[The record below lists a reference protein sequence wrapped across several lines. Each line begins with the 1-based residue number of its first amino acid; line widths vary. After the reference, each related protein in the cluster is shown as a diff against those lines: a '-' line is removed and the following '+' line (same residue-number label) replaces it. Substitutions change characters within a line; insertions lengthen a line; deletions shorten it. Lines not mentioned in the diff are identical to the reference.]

1 MWKYLLEKEFKQFFR
16 DPGLPRMALMF
27 PVLMMLVFPFAVS
40 MEIRNINLA
49 VVDSDRSEE
58 SSRLLEKCT
67 SSGYFRLVAFC
78 GSPEEAMRLMDENK
92 ADAIITIASD
102 FSEEIGNGSGFP
114 VGIKVNTV
122 NGTRGSI
129 ASQYLQNCIMMYL
142 QDRNSREA
150 GSSVQ
155 SAASAPAAQSVS
167 AGPAIDVSEKY
178 YFNTY
183 LDYKLFMIP
192 ALIVI
197 GITMITAFLP
207 SLNIVSEKETGT
219 IEQMNVTPVS
229 KSAFI
234 ICKMIPYWAIAFFV
248 LTACLLIAW
257 AVFGYVCRGNV
268 LWLYLYTTFD
278 IIVMA
283 GLGLLISN
291 YSSNA
296 QQAMFVIWFFAV
308 IFMLMSGIFTPIAS
322 MPGWA
327 QAVTYLNPMRYYAD
341 AMRSVY
347 LKGSSPLDIWY
358 DAAGLASIGA
368 AMVCWAIASY
378 RKSS

>member
-58 SSRLLEKCT
+58 SSRLLERCT

-92 ADAIITIASD
+92 ADAIITIAFD
-102 FSEEIGNGSGFP
+102 FSREIGNGSGFP

-268 LWLYLYTTFD
+268 LWLYLYTTLD

-322 MPGWA
+322 MPSWA
-327 QAVTYLNPMRYYAD
+327 QAITYLNPMRYYAD
-341 AMRSVY
+341 AMRSVF

-358 DAAGLASIGA
+358 DVAGLASIGA

>member
-58 SSRLLEKCT
+58 SSRLLERCT

-219 IEQMNVTPVS
+219 IEQINVTPVG

-268 LWLYLYTTFD
+268 LWLYLYTTLD

-327 QAVTYLNPMRYYAD
+327 QAITYLNPMRYYAD
-341 AMRSVY
+341 AMRSVF

>member
-58 SSRLLEKCT
+58 SSRLLERCT

-92 ADAIITIASD
+92 ADAIITIAFD
-102 FSEEIGNGSGFP
+102 FSREIGNGSGFP

-122 NGTRGSI
+122 NGTCGSI

-167 AGPAIDVSEKY
+167 SGPAIDVSEKY

-268 LWLYLYTTFD
+268 LWLYLYTTLD

-327 QAVTYLNPMRYYAD
+327 QAITYLNPMRYYAD
-341 AMRSVY
+341 AMRSVF

>member
-16 DPGLPRMALMF
+16 DPGLPRMALAF

-58 SSRLLEKCT
+58 SVRLLEKCT
-67 SSGYFRLVAFC
+67 SSGYFRLVSLC
-78 GSPEEAMRLMDENK
+78 GSPEEAMRLMDGNK
-92 ADAIITIASD
+92 ADAIVTISSG
-102 FSEEIGNGSGFP
+102 FGTETTLGTGFP

-129 ASQYLQNCIMMYL
+129 AAQYLQNCVMMYL
-142 QDRNSREA
+142 QDRSQHD
-150 GSSVQ
+150 GLP
-155 SAASAPAAQSVS
+155 AASQTVD
-167 AGPAIDVSEKY
+167 ISEKY
-178 YFNTY
+178 YFNSL

-192 ALIVI
+192 ALIVM

-207 SLNIVSEKETGT
+207 SLNIVSEKESGT

-234 ICKMIPYWAIAFFV
+234 ICKMIPYWVIAFFV

-268 LWLYLYTTFD
+268 LWLYLYTFLD
-278 IIVMA
+278 IVVMA
-283 GLGLLISN
+283 ALGLLISN
-291 YSSNA
+291 YSNNA

-308 IFMLMSGIFTPIAS
+308 IFILMSGIFTPVAS
-322 MPGWA
+322 MPDWA
-327 QAVTYLNPMRYYAD
+327 RAITCLNPMRYYAD
-341 AMRSVY
+341 AMRAVY
-347 LKGSSPLDIWY
+347 LKGSTPADIWY
-358 DAAGLASIGA
+358 DAAGLAAIGSV
-368 AMVCWAIASY
+368 MVGWAIASY
-378 RKSS
+378 RKSL

>member
-268 LWLYLYTTFD
+268 LWLYLYTTLD

-327 QAVTYLNPMRYYAD
+327 QAITYLNPMRYYAD

-358 DAAGLASIGA
+358 DAAGLAAIGA
-368 AMVCWAIASY
+368 VMVGWAIASY

>member
-58 SSRLLEKCT
+58 SSRLLERCT

-167 AGPAIDVSEKY
+167 AEPAIDVSEKY

-219 IEQMNVTPVS
+219 IEQINVTPVG

-268 LWLYLYTTFD
+268 LWLYLYTTLD

-327 QAVTYLNPMRYYAD
+327 QAITYLNPMRYYAD
-341 AMRSVY
+341 AMRSVF

>member
-92 ADAIITIASD
+92 ADAIIMIASD

-129 ASQYLQNCIMMYL
+129 ASQYLQNSIMMYM

-257 AVFGYVCRGNV
+257 A
-268 LWLYLYTTFD
+268 
-278 IIVMA
+278 
-283 GLGLLISN
+283 
-291 YSSNA
+291 
-296 QQAMFVIWFFAV
+296 
-308 IFMLMSGIFTPIAS
+308 
-322 MPGWA
+322 
-327 QAVTYLNPMRYYAD
+327 
-341 AMRSVY
+341 
-347 LKGSSPLDIWY
+347 PLT
-358 DAAGLASIGA
+358 
-368 AMVCWAIASY
+368 
-378 RKSS
+378 

>member
-155 SAASAPAAQSVS
+155 SAASAPAVQSVS

-178 YFNTY
+178 YFNTH

-219 IEQMNVTPVS
+219 IEQINVTPVG

-268 LWLYLYTTFD
+268 LWLYLYTTLD

-327 QAVTYLNPMRYYAD
+327 QAITYLNPMRYYAD
-341 AMRSVY
+341 AMRSVF

-358 DAAGLASIGA
+358 DAAGLAFIGA

>member
-49 VVDSDRSEE
+49 VVDGSRSEE

-67 SSGYFRLVAFC
+67 SSGYFRLVDMC
-78 GSPEEAMRLMDENK
+78 RSPEEAMRLMDENK
-92 ADAIITIASD
+92 VDAIITIGSD
-102 FSEEIGNGSGFP
+102 FGKDIATGSGFP

-129 ASQYLQNCIMMYL
+129 GAQYLANCIMMYL
-142 QDRNSREA
+142 QDRN
-150 GSSVQ
+150 
-155 SAASAPAAQSVS
+155 PS
-167 AGPAIDVSEKY
+167 AGAEASPAMDISEKY
-178 YFNTY
+178 YFNSL

-219 IEQMNVTPVS
+219 IEQINVTPVS

-234 ICKMIPYWAIAFFV
+234 ICKMIPYWVITFFM
-248 LTACLLIAW
+248 LGMCLLIAW
-257 AVFGYVCRGNV
+257 LVFGYVCKGSLWGVV
-268 LWLYLYTTFD
+268 LFTVLHIMVT
-278 IIVMA
+278 A

-291 YSSNA
+291 YSENA
-296 QQAMFVIWFFAV
+296 QQAMFIMMFFV
-308 IFMLMSGIFTPIAS
+308 LIFMLMSGVFTPVSS
-322 MPGWA
+322 MPEWA
-327 QAVTYLNPMRYYAD
+327 QVITYANPLRYYAD
-341 AMRSVY
+341 AMRSIF
-347 LKGSSPLDIWY
+347 LKGSSVADVWY
-358 DAAGLASIGA
+358 DAAGLLAIGSA
-368 AMVCWAIASY
+368 ALTWAILSY
-378 RKSS
+378 RKTS

>member
-1 MWKYLLEKEFKQFFR
+1 MRAKNIRIMWKYLLEKEFKQFFR

-40 MEIRNINLA
+40 MEIRNINLV
-49 VVDSDRSEE
+49 VVDGSRSEE
-58 SSRLLEKCT
+58 SGRLIEKCT
-67 SSGYFRLVAFC
+67 ASGYFRLVSVC
-78 GSPEEAMRLMDENK
+78 DSPDEAMRLMDDNK
-92 ADAIITIASD
+92 ADAIITIDAS
-102 FSEEIGNGSGFP
+102 FSREVETGTGFP
-114 VGIKVNTV
+114 VGIKINTV

-129 ASQYLQNCIMMYL
+129 GSQYLSSCIRMYM
-142 QDRNSREA
+142 QDRNPSPD
-150 GSSVQ
+150 
-155 SAASAPAAQSVS
+155 APAS
-167 AGPAIDVSEKY
+167 PAIDVADRYS
-178 YFNTY
+178 FNANM
-183 LDYKLFMIP
+183 DYKLFMIP

-207 SLNIVSEKETGT
+207 ALNIVSEKETGT
-219 IEQMNVTPVS
+219 IEQINVTPVS

-257 AVFGYVCRGNV
+257 AVFGYVCRGRL
-268 LWLYLYTTFD
+268 LWLYLYTTLD
-278 IIVMA
+278 IVVMA

-322 MPGWA
+322 MPEWA
-327 QAVTYLNPMRYYAD
+327 QTITYFNPMRYYAD

-347 LKGSSPLDIWY
+347 LKGSTPADIWY
-358 DAAGLASIGA
+358 DAAGLLAIGA
-368 AMVCWAIASY
+368 AMAGWAIASY
-378 RKSS
+378 RKSSD

>member
-49 VVDSDRSEE
+49 VVDGSRSLE
-58 SSRLLEKCT
+58 SSRLIEECI
-67 SSGYFRLVAFC
+67 SSGYFRLVEVC
-78 GSPEEAMRLMDENK
+78 DSPEEAMRLMDDND
-92 ADAIITIASD
+92 ADAIITIGPD
-102 FSEEIGNGSGFP
+102 FAADVATGAGFP

-129 ASQYLQNCIMMYL
+129 GAQYLQACIRMYL
-142 QDRNSREA
+142 QERNA
-150 GSSVQ
+150 GAAGMDSVTGM
-155 SAASAPAAQSVS
+155 AASAAPV
-167 AGPAIDVSEKY
+167 IDVSEKY
-178 YFNTY
+178 YFNAY

-207 SLNIVSEKETGT
+207 ALNIVSEKETGT
-219 IEQMNVTPVS
+219 IEQINVTPVS
-229 KSAFI
+229 KTAFI
-234 ICKMIPYWAIAFFV
+234 ICKMIPYWAISFFV

-257 AVFGYVCRGNV
+257 AVFGYTCRGNL
-268 LWLYLYTTFD
+268 LWLYLYTTLD

-322 MPGWA
+322 MPDWA
-327 QAVTYLNPMRYYAD
+327 QAITYFNPMRYYAD
-341 AMRSVY
+341 AMRAVY
-347 LKGSSPLDIWY
+347 LKGSSPLEIWY
-358 DAAGLASIGA
+358 DAVGLAAIGI
-368 AMVCWAIASY
+368 AMVSWAIASY
-378 RKSS
+378 RKSSD

>member
-268 LWLYLYTTFD
+268 LWLYLYTTLD

-327 QAVTYLNPMRYYAD
+327 QAITYLNPMRYYAD
-341 AMRSVY
+341 AMRSVF

>member
-58 SSRLLEKCT
+58 SSRLLERCT

-102 FSEEIGNGSGFP
+102 FSREIGNGSGFP

-155 SAASAPAAQSVS
+155 SADSAPAAQSVS
-167 AGPAIDVSEKY
+167 AGPAVDVSEKY

-219 IEQMNVTPVS
+219 IEQMNVTPVG

-268 LWLYLYTTFD
+268 LWLYLYTTLD

-327 QAVTYLNPMRYYAD
+327 QAITYLNPMRYYAD
-341 AMRSVY
+341 AMRSVF

>member
-58 SSRLLEKCT
+58 SSRLLERCT

-102 FSEEIGNGSGFP
+102 FSREIGNGSGFP

-327 QAVTYLNPMRYYAD
+327 QAITYLNPMRYYAD

-358 DAAGLASIGA
+358 DAAGLAAIGA
-368 AMVCWAIASY
+368 VMVGWAIASY

>member
-129 ASQYLQNCIMMYL
+129 ASQYLQNSIMMYM

-155 SAASAPAAQSVS
+155 SAASAPAAQSVA

-207 SLNIVSEKETGT
+207 SMNIVSEKETGT
-219 IEQMNVTPVS
+219 IEQINVTPVS

-268 LWLYLYTTFD
+268 LWLYLYTTLD

-327 QAVTYLNPMRYYAD
+327 QAITYLNPMRYYAD
-341 AMRSVY
+341 AMRSVF

-358 DAAGLASIGA
+358 DAAGLAAIGA
-368 AMVCWAIASY
+368 VMVGWAIASY

>member
-58 SSRLLEKCT
+58 SSRLLERCT

-92 ADAIITIASD
+92 ADAIITIAFD
-102 FSEEIGNGSGFP
+102 FSREIGNGSGFP

-327 QAVTYLNPMRYYAD
+327 QAITYLNPMRYYAD
-341 AMRSVY
+341 AMRSVF

>member
-58 SSRLLEKCT
+58 SSRLLERCT

-102 FSEEIGNGSGFP
+102 FSREIGNGSGFP

-296 QQAMFVIWFFAV
+296 QQAMLVIWFFAV

-358 DAAGLASIGA
+358 DAAGLAAIGA
-368 AMVCWAIASY
+368 VMVGWAIASY

>member
-49 VVDSDRSEE
+49 VVDGSRSLE
-58 SSRLLEKCT
+58 SSRLIEECI
-67 SSGYFRLVAFC
+67 SSGYFRLVEVC
-78 GSPEEAMRLMDENK
+78 DSPEEAMRLMDGND
-92 ADAIITIASD
+92 ADAIITIGPD
-102 FSEEIGNGSGFP
+102 FTADVATGAGFP

-129 ASQYLQNCIMMYL
+129 GAQYLQACIRMYL
-142 QDRNSREA
+142 QERNA
-150 GSSVQ
+150 GAAGMDSGTGM
-155 SAASAPAAQSVS
+155 AASAAPV
-167 AGPAIDVSEKY
+167 IDVSEKY
-178 YFNTY
+178 YFNAY

-207 SLNIVSEKETGT
+207 ALNIVSEKETGT
-219 IEQMNVTPVS
+219 IEQINVTPVS
-229 KSAFI
+229 KTAFI
-234 ICKMIPYWAIAFFV
+234 ICKMIPYWAISFFV

-257 AVFGYVCRGNV
+257 AVFGYTCRGNL
-268 LWLYLYTTFD
+268 LWLYLYTTLD

-322 MPGWA
+322 MPDWA
-327 QAVTYLNPMRYYAD
+327 QAITYFNPMRYYAD
-341 AMRSVY
+341 AMRAVY
-347 LKGSSPLDIWY
+347 LKGSSPLEIWY
-358 DAAGLASIGA
+358 DAAGLAAIGI
-368 AMVCWAIASY
+368 AMVSWAIASY
-378 RKSS
+378 RKSSD

>member
-16 DPGLPRMALMF
+16 DPGLPRMVLMF

-155 SAASAPAAQSVS
+155 SAASAPAAQSVA

-219 IEQMNVTPVS
+219 IEQINVTPVS

-268 LWLYLYTTFD
+268 LWLYLYTTLD

-327 QAVTYLNPMRYYAD
+327 QAITYLNPMRYYAD
-341 AMRSVY
+341 AMRSVF

-358 DAAGLASIGA
+358 DAAGLAAIGA
-368 AMVCWAIASY
+368 VMVGWAITSY

>member
-49 VVDSDRSEE
+49 VVDCSRSVE

-67 SSGYFRLVAFC
+67 SSGYFRIVGMC
-78 GSPEEAMRLMDENK
+78 PGPEEAMRLMDENK
-92 ADAIITIASD
+92 ADAIITIGAD
-102 FSEEIGNGSGFP
+102 FGRDMETGSGFP

-129 ASQYLQNCIMMYL
+129 GAQYLQNCIMMYL
-142 QDRNSREA
+142 RDRNPDMGTNVS
-150 GSSVQ
+150 
-155 SAASAPAAQSVS
+155 PAAD
-167 AGPAIDVSEKY
+167 ISEKY
-178 YFNTY
+178 YFNS
-183 LDYKLFMIP
+183 LMDYKLFMIP

-219 IEQMNVTPVS
+219 IEQINVTPVS
-229 KSAFI
+229 KPAFI
-234 ICKMIPYWAIAFFV
+234 ICKMIPYWVIAFFV
-248 LTACLLIAW
+248 LTACLLTAW
-257 AVFGYVCRGNV
+257 AVFGYTCRGNI
-268 LWLYLYTTFD
+268 LWLYFFTTLD
-278 IIVMA
+278 IVVMA

-308 IFMLMSGIFTPIAS
+308 IFILMSGIFTPIGS
-322 MPGWA
+322 MPDWA
-327 QAVTYLNPMRYYAD
+327 AAITYFNPMRYYAD
-341 AMRSVY
+341 AMRAIY
-347 LKGSSPLDIWY
+347 IKGSDFADVWY
-358 DAAGLASIGA
+358 DAVGLSVIGVLMAG
-368 AMVCWAIASY
+368 WAIAGY
-378 RKSS
+378 RKSE

>member
-49 VVDSDRSEE
+49 VVDGSRSLE
-58 SSRLLEKCT
+58 SSRLIEECI
-67 SSGYFRLVAFC
+67 SSGYFRLVEVC
-78 GSPEEAMRLMDENK
+78 DSPEEAMRLMDDND
-92 ADAIITIASD
+92 ADAIITIGPD
-102 FSEEIGNGSGFP
+102 FAADVATDAGFP

-129 ASQYLQNCIMMYL
+129 GAQYLQACIRMYL
-142 QDRNSREA
+142 QERNA
-150 GSSVQ
+150 GAAGMDSVPGM
-155 SAASAPAAQSVS
+155 AASAAPV
-167 AGPAIDVSEKY
+167 IDVSEKY
-178 YFNTY
+178 YFNAY

-207 SLNIVSEKETGT
+207 ALNIVSEKETGT
-219 IEQMNVTPVS
+219 IEQINVTPVS
-229 KSAFI
+229 KTAFI

-257 AVFGYVCRGNV
+257 AVFGYTCRGNL
-268 LWLYLYTTFD
+268 LWLYLYTTLD

-322 MPGWA
+322 MPDWA
-327 QAVTYLNPMRYYAD
+327 QAITYFNPMRYYAD
-341 AMRSVY
+341 AMRAVY
-347 LKGSSPLDIWY
+347 LKGSSPLEIWY
-358 DAAGLASIGA
+358 DAAGLAAIGI
-368 AMVCWAIASY
+368 AMVSWAIASY
-378 RKSS
+378 RKSSD

>member
-16 DPGLPRMALMF
+16 DPGLPRMVLMF

-58 SSRLLEKCT
+58 SSRLLERCT

-102 FSEEIGNGSGFP
+102 FSREIGNGSGFP

-327 QAVTYLNPMRYYAD
+327 QAITYLNPMRYYAD
-341 AMRSVY
+341 AMRSVF

-358 DAAGLASIGA
+358 DAAGLAAIGA
-368 AMVCWAIASY
+368 VMVGWAITSY

>member
-1 MWKYLLEKEFKQFFR
+1 
-16 DPGLPRMALMF
+16 
-27 PVLMMLVFPFAVS
+27 
-40 MEIRNINLA
+40 
-49 VVDSDRSEE
+49 
-58 SSRLLEKCT
+58 
-67 SSGYFRLVAFC
+67 
-78 GSPEEAMRLMDENK
+78 
-92 ADAIITIASD
+92 
-102 FSEEIGNGSGFP
+102 
-114 VGIKVNTV
+114 
-122 NGTRGSI
+122 
-129 ASQYLQNCIMMYL
+129 MMYL

-155 SAASAPAAQSVS
+155 SAASAPAAQSVA

-178 YFNTY
+178 YFNTH

-219 IEQMNVTPVS
+219 IEQINVTPVG

-268 LWLYLYTTFD
+268 LWLYLYTTLD

-327 QAVTYLNPMRYYAD
+327 QAITYLNPMRYYAD
-341 AMRSVY
+341 AMRSVF